1 MKKMKPEVEWNI
13 KIQSQTNVPA
23 SVNKDELISAI
34 FSIKR
39 DENQQRIN
47 EFNQSMRDQYTD
59 EISKWQNDKKEEILD
74 KLVNK
79 LNIEFVDD
87 QVILV
92 CDFNCNFPGDW
103 NKIDVIEWSEGFN
116 KLHVEY
122 LMAGMDDIVSKYKK
136 GESDDYNDHKDLR
149 ETFERIVKK
158 QKFNVTKL
166 GNYVPVVEIGDF
178 LITIKGKAKTDYPI
192 KCRLNG
198 ISDET
203 DFVSYM
209 ERDLGEVLKEGYMRF
224 VYENDELFT
233 VNEYISTRELTDEEM
248 KELIKY
254 TQGQWSDGIGEGF
267 EQRPIMVS
275 GDEVYI
281 SPWYNGQKVV
291 YSQVEKQIN

>member
-1 MKKMKPEVEWNI
+1 MKKMKPEVEWNV

-23 SVNKDELISAI
+23 SVTKDELISAI

-59 EISKWQNDKKEEILD
+59 EISKWQNYKKEEILD

-79 LNIEFVDD
+79 LNIEFFDD

-103 NKIDVIEWSEGFN
+103 NKVDVIEWSEGFN
-116 KLHVEY
+116 KLYIEY
-122 LMAGMDDIVSKYKK
+122 LMASMDDIIA
-136 GESDDYNDHKDLR
+136 GDIIDNKDLK
-149 ETFERIVKK
+149 ETFIRITGN
-158 QKFNVTKL
+158 QKFNITKL
-166 GNYVPVVEIGDF
+166 GNYVPVVEPGDV
-178 LITIKGKAKTDYPI
+178 LIKIKGKAKTDYPI

-198 ISDET
+198 ICDET

-209 ERDLGEVLKEGYMRF
+209 ALDISSALKEGYMRF
-224 VYENDELFT
+224 VYEDGELFT
-233 VNEYISTRELTDEEM
+233 VNEYISTRELTKEEM
-248 KELIKY
+248 SELIEY

-267 EQRPIMVS
+267 EQRPIMIS

-281 SPWYNGQKVV
+281 SPWYRGQKVT
-291 YSQVEKQIN
+291 YSQEKK